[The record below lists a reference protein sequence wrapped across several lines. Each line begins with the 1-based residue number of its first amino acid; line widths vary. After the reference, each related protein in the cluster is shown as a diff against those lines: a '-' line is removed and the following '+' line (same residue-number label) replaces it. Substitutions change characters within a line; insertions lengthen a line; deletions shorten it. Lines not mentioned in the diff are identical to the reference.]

1 MKKEKKIIGAL
12 EPVNIDSTSKILEQ
26 LRKCICKIKLK
37 GEYGTGFFCKILFG
51 KETMKVL
58 MTNYHV
64 LKEKNLKENKKL
76 NLLLND
82 EKEVLIINLEIER
95 KSYSNKDYDVTLIEL
110 KEEDKIKDYL
120 ELDDNLFQDNAEII
134 YVDKSIY
141 ILHYPNGNE
150 AKISY
155 GRLNNINEGN
165 IIHNCSIDNGSLG
178 SPILNLQNNKV
189 IGIHKECLI
198 PFNYN
203 MGTLLKLPL
212 KDFIDKQLMKE
223 REIITIKNKEYEIV
237 KELVKNEYG
246 KIYQVLKD
254 NKYYAIKV
262 IPIRDEIKNKIKS
275 IEKKAEILSKFNCNN
290 IVKYYDYSKDNNNI
304 YILMEYCDGDN

>member
-1 MKKEKKIIGAL
+1 L
-12 EPVNIDSTSKILEQ
+12 H
-26 LRKCICKIKLK
+26 KCTT
-37 GEYGTGFFCKILFG
+37 Y
-51 KETMKVL
+51 
-58 MTNYHV
+58 
-64 LKEKNLKENKKL
+64 
-76 NLLLND
+76 
-82 EKEVLIINLEIER
+82 
-95 KSYSNKDYDVTLIEL
+95 
-110 KEEDKIKDYL
+110 
-120 ELDDNLFQDNAEII
+120 
-134 YVDKSIY
+134 
-141 ILHYPNGNE
+141 
-150 AKISY
+150 
-155 GRLNNINEGN
+155 EG
-165 IIHNCSIDNGSLG
+165 SSG

>member
-37 GEYGTGFFCKILFG
+37 GEYGTGFFCKIPFG

-58 MTNYHV
+58 MTNEHV

-95 KSYSNKDYDVTLIEL
+95 KSYFNKDYDVTLIEL

-155 GRLNNINEGN
+155 GILHNIEKYNILHKCTTYEG
-165 IIHNCSIDNGSLG
+165 SSG

-237 KELVKNEYG
+237 KELVKMNME
-246 KIYQVLKD
+246 KFI
-254 NKYYAIKV
+254 KY
-262 IPIRDEIKNKIKS
+262 
-275 IEKKAEILSKFNCNN
+275 
-290 IVKYYDYSKDNNNI
+290 
-304 YILMEYCDGDN
+304 